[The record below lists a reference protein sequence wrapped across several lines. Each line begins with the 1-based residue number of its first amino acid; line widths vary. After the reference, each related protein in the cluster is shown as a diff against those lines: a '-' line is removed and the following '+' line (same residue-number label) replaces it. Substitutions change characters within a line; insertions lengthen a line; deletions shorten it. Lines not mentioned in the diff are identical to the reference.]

1 MRSARTATAKNMRR
15 ARRTPYFRTQRSLK
29 VFSSL
34 ESIISGPIGWH
45 KPVKSPGSWQRPTC
59 RMNGFLD
66 QARQWCNADA
76 APMGAR
82 SGYPPL
88 DLDAKPVPPG
98 SNLALTNL

>member
-45 KPVKSPGSWQRPTC
+45 KAVAGIVATADLPHERISGSSQAMVQYRCCTDGCALGIPASRP
-59 RMNGFLD
+59 RREAGPAG
-66 QARQWCNADA
+66 Q
-76 APMGAR
+76 
-82 SGYPPL
+82 
-88 DLDAKPVPPG
+88 
-98 SNLALTNL
+98 

>member
-29 VFSSL
+29 VFPALRALSPAR
-34 ESIISGPIGWH
+34 SGGTSQ
-45 KPVKSPGSWQRPTC
+45 SPGSLQRPTC

-76 APMGAR
+76 AQMGAR